1 MTSPTGGRRKLAP
14 GAIGPRIWAFGS
26 GKGGVGKSVLATNLA
41 VLLAR
46 RGETVA
52 LLDADLGGANLHT
65 MLGMRNPSLT
75 LSDFIARRC
84 GTLEEVL
91 NPTPYERLWL
101 VSGARA
107 LMESANP
114 SFGQKLKILRHI
126 ASLPVDHVL
135 LDLGA
140 GSSFAV
146 LDFFLAAA
154 VPVLVVVP
162 EPTSVENTYQ
172 FIRAAF
178 YRRLKRAGKR
188 SVVQPVVQQAMA
200 AGAVR
205 CPRELI
211 ERARTIDPEVG
222 AALAAAAQSFAP
234 AVLVNQV
241 AESAQR
247 RLADDIATACRDY
260 FGVDIVALGAIDRDP
275 LVSRS
280 VIERRPAVELFPGS
294 AFVSALED
302 VVSRLASVAEPIG
315 E

>member
-1 MTSPTGGRRKLAP
+1 VTQARGRS
-14 GAIGPRIWAFGS
+14 GAAGPGPRIWAFGS
-26 GKGGVGKSVLATNLA
+26 GKGGVGKSVVAANLG

-75 LSDFIARRC
+75 LSDFMARRC
-84 GTLEEVL
+84 KTLEEVL
-91 NPTPYERLWL
+91 NPTPHERLWL

-107 LMESANP
+107 LMEAANP

-188 SVVQPVVQQAMA
+188 DVVQPVVQQAMEG
-200 AGAVR
+200 GAVR
-205 CPRELI
+205 SPRELI
-211 ERARTIDPEVG
+211 ERVRAIDPEIG
-222 AALAAAAQSFAP
+222 AALTEAAHSLAP
-234 AVLVNQV
+234 AVLVNQ
-241 AESAQR
+241 ASDDSQR

-260 FGVDIVALGAIDRDP
+260 FGVNIVALGAIDRDP

-280 VIERRPAVELFPGS
+280 VVERRPAVELFPGS
-294 AFVSALED
+294 AFVTALEAM
-302 VVSRLASVAEPIG
+302 VSRLVSAPEPIG

>member
-1 MTSPTGGRRKLAP
+1 MTHARKRP
-14 GAIGPRIWAFGS
+14 GAGPEPRIWAFGS
-26 GKGGVGKSVLATNLA
+26 GKGGVGKSVVATNLA

-46 RGETVA
+46 RGEKVA

-75 LSDFIARRC
+75 LSDFVARRC
-84 GTLEEVL
+84 KTLEEVL
-91 NPTPYERLWL
+91 NPTPQERLWL

-107 LMESANP
+107 MMEAANP
-114 SFGQKLKILRHI
+114 SFSQKLKILRHI

-188 SVVQPVVQQAMA
+188 EVVQPVVRQAMEGGA
-200 AGAVR
+200 AR
-205 CPRELI
+205 SPRELI
-211 ERARTIDPEVG
+211 ERVRAIDAEVG
-222 AALAAAAQSFAP
+222 AALADAAHSFAP
-234 AVLVNQV
+234 AVLVNQ
-241 AESAQR
+241 ASDDAQR

-260 FGVDIVALGAIDRDP
+260 FGVDIVALGAIDHDP

-280 VIERRPAVELFPGS
+280 VVERRPAVELFPGS
-294 AFVSALED
+294 AFATGLEATMGRLVSA
-302 VVSRLASVAEPIG
+302 VGTIG

>member
-1 MTSPTGGRRKLAP
+1 MTQKTGSVASGSSPGP
-14 GAIGPRIWAFGS
+14 PRIWAFGS
-26 GKGGVGKSVLATNLA
+26 GKGGVGKSVVAANLG

-65 MLGMRNPSLT
+65 MLGMRNPSRT
-75 LSDFIARRC
+75 LSDFLARRC
-84 GTLEEVL
+84 RTLQEVL
-91 NPTPYERLWL
+91 NPTPQERLWL

-107 LMESANP
+107 LMEAANP

-126 ASLPVDHVL
+126 SALPVEHVL

-140 GSSFAV
+140 GSSFSV

-178 YRRLKRAGKR
+178 YRRLKRAGER
-188 SVVQPVVQQAMA
+188 DVVQPVVQQVMEE
-200 AGAVR
+200 GTVR
-205 CPRELI
+205 SPRELI
-211 ERARTIDPEVG
+211 ERVRRINPAIG
-222 AALAAAAQSFAP
+222 AALANAAGSFAP

-241 AESAQR
+241 SDDLQR
-247 RLADDIATACRDY
+247 RLGRDIATACRDY
-260 FGVDIVALGAIDRDP
+260 FGVDVVALGAIDRDP

-280 VIERRPAVELFPGS
+280 VVERRPAVELFPGS
-294 AFVSALED
+294 AFVTALEG
-302 VVSRLASVAEPIG
+302 VVERILARPEPAG